1 MAVILGLCAAVT
13 YGAADFLG
21 GLMTRRNKVMLVVF
35 LSQLAGSALLFVAAP
50 FFIGSAPSRGAL
62 VWGGMAGLAGAG
74 GISFFYVAL
83 SVGRM
88 SVIAPIT
95 AVEAA
100 SVPVLYGFLRGERP
114 SLVGTIGVML
124 ALVAVALISA
134 APDNGAPVEEVRVR
148 SGWRQPGLV
157 FGFISGFFF
166 GVFFI
171 MLAAAGE
178 SAGLWPLVA
187 GRVSSLLVV
196 GLVVAFAVRSLAV
209 ERGTGAGIAA
219 AGILDVAANLFFLL
233 ASHRGLLSI
242 VAVLTSMYPASTVVL
257 ARLVLHEHLFG
268 TQLLGLVLAVAGIA
282 LIATG

>member
-21 GLMTRRNKVMLVVF
+21 GLMTRRNKVLVVVF
-35 LSQLAGSALLFVAAP
+35 LSQLAGSALLFIAAP
-50 FFIGSAPSRGAL
+50 FFVESAPPRGAI
-62 VWGGMAGLAGAG
+62 VWGALAGLAGAG
-74 GISFFYVAL
+74 GISFFYAAL

-100 SVPVLYGFLRGERP
+100 SVPVLYGLLRGERP
-114 SLVGTIGVML
+114 SLAGAVGVML

-134 APDNGAPVEEVRVR
+134 APGNGESGEGSRMR
-148 SGWRQPGLV
+148 SSWRQPGLI

-171 MLAAAGE
+171 LLAAAGE

-196 GLVVAFAVRSLAV
+196 GLVVAYSVRSLAF
-209 ERGTGAGIAA
+209 ERGTGPGIAG
-219 AGILDVAANLFFLL
+219 AGVLDVAANLFFLL
-233 ASHRGLLSI
+233 ASYRGLLSI

-257 ARLVLHEHLFG
+257 ARFFLHERLFRTQLFG
-268 TQLLGLVLAVAGIA
+268 LALAVAGIT